1 MKVTNVIFARRKEP
15 QSTLNNVMASVF
27 HPPHF
32 YTLIVRI
39 FHVIEWW
46 VGATQKGCHKR
57 ILWLGLVK
65 VTIHDQ
71 MMSIPKWYNQ
81 LTSCGSF
88 FFLYL
93 LLFLQA
99 LSTFFLLDTY
109 CPTSEFCWEINC
121 IRWRYSTETA
131 HIIMCR
137 M

>member
-88 FFLYL
+88 FSLPPL
-93 LLFLQA
+93 IPA
-99 LSTFFLLDTY
+99 STFDIFFAGHILSDIRILLRNKLHSLALFHWDRSY
-109 CPTSEFCWEINC
+109 
-121 IRWRYSTETA
+121 Y
-131 HIIMCR
+131 HV
-137 M
+137 